1 VCNEVYENTP
11 IERVNDT
18 IKNQYLKRMEVNNRK
33 EMEEKLDEVIVS
45 YNETRSHQSLQKMS
59 PVEYEKRLAGV
70 SRENRIK
77 MKVYTIKLDK
87 NKLENTQLN
96 LFESL

>member
-1 VCNEVYENTP
+1 VYENTP

-45 YNETRSHQSLQKMS
+45 YNETRSHQSLQNMS
-59 PVEYEKRLAGV
+59 P
-70 SRENRIK
+70 
-77 MKVYTIKLDK
+77 
-87 NKLENTQLN
+87 
-96 LFESL
+96 F